1 MLDKPVFKEMYQV
14 GLVVKDCYASVK
26 KYADEYGIG
35 PWTFYVFDPKTMK
48 DMVIHGKPE
57 NYAMRLAVAKIGN
70 VEIELIE
77 PLDDKSVYVEFLK
90 KHGEGLH
97 HVLFGVEDYSK
108 TLDFF
113 KGKGMGVL
121 MGANWHGVKFSYI
134 DSQKELGLIAEIF
147 EPFLGFEFSK
157 LDDVYLKGK

>member
-113 KGKGMGVL
+113 KGKAWVFLWERIGTGSNSVIL
-121 MGANWHGVKFSYI
+121 IVKKNWG
-134 DSQKELGLIAEIF
+134 
-147 EPFLGFEFSK
+147 
-157 LDDVYLKGK
+157 